1 MEYQETLK
9 IDVENIDKNK
19 NTIWRPIYEFIDAP
33 FFEETDIFP
42 QDFLDLCLK
51 IKINLIF
58 YHIMSKKSWG

>member
-33 FFEETDIFP
+33 FFEETEKFP
-42 QDFLDLCLK
+42 QYF
-51 IKINLIF
+51 
-58 YHIMSKKSWG
+58 